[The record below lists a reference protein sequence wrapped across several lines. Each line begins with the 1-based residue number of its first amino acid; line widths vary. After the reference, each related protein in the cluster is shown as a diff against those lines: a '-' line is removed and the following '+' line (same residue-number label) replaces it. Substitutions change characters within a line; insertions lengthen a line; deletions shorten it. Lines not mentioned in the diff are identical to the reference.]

1 MFDLAFWT
9 SLFSIFIINVV
20 LSGDNAVVIALAS
33 RKLPADK
40 QKKAVFW
47 GSFGAIGL
55 RIILTFAAVSLL
67 KIPFLQF
74 IGGLLL
80 IWIAYKLLNDNH
92 DDEDQVQAAEGL
104 GKAIQTV
111 IIADLVMSLDNVLA
125 IAGIAGGNY
134 WLVVI
139 GLALSIPLIVWGS
152 NILMKL
158 MDKFPIIIWGGA
170 GLLAWTAGEMINKD
184 DVIKHYLHPYIGSF
198 HWIVPLVLTVGVIG
212 ISYLRQ
218 KKDGGSSDDEGKE
231 TTGEQADDP
240 AEKQSDRNERAQ
252 G

>member
-1 MFDLAFWT
+1 MFDIAFWT
-9 SLFSIFIINVV
+9 SLFSIFIINIV

-33 RKLPADK
+33 RKLPEEQ

-47 GSFGAIGL
+47 GSFGAIAL
-55 RIILTFAAVSLL
+55 RVVLTLVAVWLL

-80 IWIAYKLLNDNH
+80 IWIAYKLLNENH
-92 DDEDQVQAAEGL
+92 DEGDTVEAAEGL

-125 IAGIAGGNY
+125 IAGIAGNNY

-152 NILMKL
+152 NLLLKL
-158 MDKFPIIIWGGA
+158 MDKFPIIIWAGA

-184 DVIKHYLHPYIGSF
+184 DFVKQYLHPYIHSF
-198 HWIVPLVLTVGVIG
+198 HWIVPVVITVAVLG
-212 ISYLRQ
+212 ISLYKELKNRNTNDASSENKESEKE
-218 KKDGGSSDDEGKE
+218 KK
-231 TTGEQADDP
+231 
-240 AEKQSDRNERAQ
+240 NEASKA
-252 G
+252 